1 VLINGIKPH
10 EFHNKYLHYYLFED
24 STLNINIEVKLIM
37 HKYYEGGKIESII
50 AFGISFECN
59 NKDDSTSIN
68 VSMGS
73 GVFLW
78 WGSIIMDSTRVFYV

>member
-1 VLINGIKPH
+1 
-10 EFHNKYLHYYLFED
+10 
-24 STLNINIEVKLIM
+24 M

-78 WGSIIMDSTRVFYV
+78 WGSIIMDSTRVF